1 METYSLWLKN
11 ENKPIIKKKILSY
24 KKNSKTVL
32 VKTLYSGISKGTERL
47 VASGNISKDQFDI
60 MKSPFQEGSFSFPIK
75 YGYINVG
82 KIVEGPKKYLNKNTF
97 CLYPH
102 QSLFKIDINNVN
114 ILKGNG
120 DIRKYL
126 LTANMETAINIFWDA
141 QSKSNNKILIVGL
154 GSVGLLTAF
163 FFKINGY
170 KNVYVFDNNKNKRK
184 IANYLGLNFIDI
196 RKIEKIDV
204 AINTTANYKVLNS
217 LMEKLSIEGKIVEAS
232 WYGKNK
238 GEVALGG
245 YFHSKRLKIISSQV
259 SKIPKYMKNKYDFEG
274 RLKLAIKSLKNSKL
288 EKLITSESN
297 FFDLEKDYYKI
308 LQNKDTIMH
317 LVKY

>member
-1 METYSLWLKN
+1 
-11 ENKPIIKKKILSY
+11 
-24 KKNSKTVL
+24 
-32 VKTLYSGISKGTERL
+32 
-47 VASGNISKDQFDI
+47 
-60 MKSPFQEGSFSFPIK
+60 MKAPFQEGSFNLPIK

-82 KIVEGPKKYLNKNTF
+82 NIIDGPNKYINKKIF
-97 CLYPH
+97 SLYPH
-102 QSLFKIDINNVN
+102 QDLYEISIQNLIF
-114 ILKGNG
+114 LPKGNL
-120 DIRKYL
+120 RKYI

-141 QSKSNNKILIVGL
+141 QSKSNNEILIVGL

-196 RKIEKIDV
+196 RNIEKIDV

>member
-1 METYSLWLKN
+1 
-11 ENKPIIKKKILSY
+11 
-24 KKNSKTVL
+24 
-32 VKTLYSGISKGTERL
+32 
-47 VASGNISKDQFDI
+47 
-60 MKSPFQEGSFSFPIK
+60 
-75 YGYINVG
+75 
-82 KIVEGPKKYLNKNTF
+82 
-97 CLYPH
+97 
-102 QSLFKIDINNVN
+102 
-114 ILKGNG
+114 
-120 DIRKYL
+120 
-126 LTANMETAINIFWDA
+126 METAINIFWDA

-259 SKIPKYMKNKYDFEG
+259 SKIPKYMKNKYDFKG
-274 RLKLAIKSLKNSKL
+274 RLKLAIKSLKNSQL

>member
-114 ILKGNG
+114 IHLHKMIPIG
-120 DIRKYL
+120 
-126 LTANMETAINIFWDA
+126 A
-141 QSKSNNKILIVGL
+141 GL
-154 GSVGLLTAF
+154 GGGSSDGAFTLKLLND
-163 FFKINGY
+163 I
-170 KNVYVFDNNKNKRK
+170 FDLNISNKELERY
-184 IANYLGLNFIDI
+184 ALQLGADCPFFIDNTPKSI
-196 RKIEKIDV
+196 MGIGDV
-204 AINTTANYKVLNS
+204 MTSINLD
-217 LMEKLSIEGKIVEAS
+217 LSM
-232 WYGKNK
+232 YN
-238 GEVALGG
+238 
-245 YFHSKRLKIISSQV
+245 LKFVFPNLHISTLDAFRYVTPREPEYDLLDIISSPIANWKGKV
-259 SKIPKYMKNKYDFEG
+259 KNDFEVSVFQ
-274 RLKLAIKSLKNSKL
+274 RYPELLEIKEKIYKN
-288 EKLITSESN
+288 I
-297 FFDLEKDYYKI
+297 
-308 LQNKDTIMH
+308 
-317 LVKY
+317 